1 MDGEKRLGD
10 GVRSYSHA
18 YDADETMARNEQQG
32 LWVGSFIAPWDWRHR
47 STGTTI
53 LGATSVPVTAQRVL
67 LKP

>member
-1 MDGEKRLGD
+1 
-10 GVRSYSHA
+10 
-18 YDADETMARNEQQG
+18 MARNEQQG